1 MNRYIILL
9 YFLVFTSFNEL
20 NSEMIWGNIGHKVV
34 GEIAE
39 RKLNPEVKNIVNN
52 LLNGES
58 MSSASTWADEI
69 KSDPNYKKYGPW
81 HYVNMP
87 LDIEYDNSKKNPQG
101 DIVFALKKCI
111 DVLKDPNSNKKE
123 KSFYLKFLIHLVG
136 DIHQPLHTGRFE
148 DRGGNDIKLTFLGK
162 QTNFHIVWDIHII
175 EYLNMDYLQ
184 LSDELMLNKD
194 VSFSLNPD
202 DWVFETH
209 QDVKKLYAEI
219 DNIKNID
226 KDYINQKIPFI
237 KNKLFKAGST
247 LAGILNHIFS

>member
-1 MNRYIILL
+1 
-9 YFLVFTSFNEL
+9 LV
-20 NSEMIWGNIGHKVV
+20 WGNIGHKVV

-58 MSSASTWADEI
+58 MSAASTWADEI
-69 KSDPNYKKYGPW
+69 KSDPNYKKYSPW

-87 LDIEYDNSKKNPQG
+87 LDSEYNISKKNPQG

-111 DVLKDPNSNKKE
+111 EILKDPNSKKKE

-148 DRGGNDIKLTFLGK
+148 DRGGNDIKLTFLGE
-162 QTNFHIVWDIHII
+162 QTNFHIIWDIHII

-184 LSDELMLNKD
+184 LSDELMLKNE
-194 VSFSLNPD
+194 VSFSLNPN

-219 DNIKNID
+219 DNINNID
-226 KDYINQKIPFI
+226 EDYIIQKIPFI